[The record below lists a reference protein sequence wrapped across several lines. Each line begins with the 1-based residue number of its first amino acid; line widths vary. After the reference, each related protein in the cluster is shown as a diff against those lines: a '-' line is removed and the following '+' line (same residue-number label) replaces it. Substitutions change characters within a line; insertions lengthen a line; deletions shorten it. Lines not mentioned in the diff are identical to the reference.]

1 MKTLIFSSLLAFLA
15 TTPPAGFAEEEKKAG
30 AAPATTADAAWK
42 AIEKELRGPS
52 EQPKSREE
60 AMAIMKAHIV
70 RLDGLA
76 ADFTGKYPADP
87 RRWKLAT
94 QLVSSYQI
102 RPIVGLP
109 QKTSSDAR
117 KVLAE
122 VLAAPDADA
131 ETKAIASF
139 TTVTTFG
146 EELKAG
152 NITLAELEKAVE
164 AHRKAYPDFK
174 GNSRLESMVTAAQGE
189 QDIKTKPLELKFTA
203 VDGRE
208 VDLAKLRGK
217 VVLVDFW
224 ATWCGP
230 CVGEIPNVV
239 KAYEK
244 LHDKGFE
251 IVGISF
257 DEDKAKLEA
266 MTKQKGMAWPQFFDG
281 KGWKN
286 EFGGKFGINSIPRM
300 WLVDKKGMVVDT
312 EGRADLAEKVEK
324 LLLE

>member
-1 MKTLIFSSLLAFLA
+1 MKALTFPALFALLA
-15 TTPPAGFAEEEKKAG
+15 TVHPAAFAEEKKTEATV
-30 AAPATTADAAWK
+30 PASEADAAW
-42 AIEKELRGPS
+42 AVIEKAMRGPS

-60 AMAIMKAHIV
+60 AMTMMKANISKI
-70 RLDGLA
+70 DGLA
-76 ADFTGKYPADP
+76 EDFTTKYPTDP
-87 RRWKLAT
+87 RRWKIAI

-102 RPIVGLP
+102 RQIVGLP
-109 QKTSSDAR
+109 AKSPADAR
-117 KVLAE
+117 GVLEA
-122 VLAAPDADA
+122 VLAAPDADP

-139 TTVTTFG
+139 TTVITFG
-146 EELKAG
+146 DELKTG
-152 NITLAELEKAVE
+152 KITLAEFEKAVE

-174 GNSRLESMVTAAQGE
+174 GNSRLQTMVATAQSE
-189 QDIKTKPLELKFTA
+189 QDIKKNPLDLKYTA

-230 CVGEIPNVV
+230 CVVEIPNVV

-257 DEDKAKLEA
+257 DQDKAKLEA
-266 MTKQKGMAWPQFFDG
+266 MTKEKGMGWPQFFDG

-286 EFGGKFGINSIPRM
+286 EFGAKFGINSIPRM
-300 WLVDKKGMVVDT
+300 WLVNKKGMVVDT
-312 EGRADLAEKVEK
+312 EGRAGLAEKVEK
-324 LLLE
+324 LLAE